1 MTAYLLDTNH
11 VSPLVTLH
19 HPLRWRVLTV
29 LEAGDSFA
37 INVLILAETLY
48 GISIVPRSVQNRVVW
63 AQLQPQFDCYLFDA
77 DDVVSAVDLQVSLR
91 KKGHQL
97 ATIDALIAVTA
108 LRYDLTL
115 LTSDGDFQGVPDL
128 LLECWLQ

>member
-1 MTAYLLDTNH
+1 MNAYLLDTNH

-19 HPLRWRVLTV
+19 HPLRQRVLTA

-48 GISIVPRSVQNRVVW
+48 GISIVPRSKQNRVVW
-63 AQLQPQFDCYLFDA
+63 TQLQSQFSCYLFDVN
-77 DDVVSAVDLQVSLR
+77 DVVSAVELQVSLR
-91 KKGHQL
+91 KKGRQL

-108 LRYDLTL
+108 LRYDLIL
-115 LTSDGDFQGVPDL
+115 LTSDGDFEVVPDL
-128 LLECWLQ
+128 RLECWL